1 MPAYVIVNVDV
12 LDEEAGLA
20 YASVAQESILD
31 HGGRY
36 LIAGSTPEPVE
47 GVWNSSRVVVIEFP
61 DMHRIQEWYASPAY
75 RRARE
80 IREGKVRVGMLF
92 VEGVPSGGFSVP
104 DQVS

>member
-20 YASVAQESILD
+20 YASVARKSILD

-47 GVWNSSRVVVIEFP
+47 GVWDSSRVVVIEFP
-61 DMHRIQEWYASPAY
+61 DMDRIQEWYGSPEY

-80 IREGKVRVGMLF
+80 IREGRVRVGMLF
-92 VEGVPSGGFSVP
+92 VEGVPPEGFSVP
-104 DQVS
+104 DRVS

>member
-20 YASVAQESILD
+20 YAPVAQRSILE

-36 LIAGSTPEPVE
+36 LVAGATPQAVE
-47 GVWNSSRVVVIEFP
+47 GVWDSSRFVVLEFP
-61 DMHRIQEWYASPAY
+61 DMDRIREWYDSPEY

-80 IREGKVRVGMLF
+80 IREGGVRVAMLF
-92 VEGVPSGGFSVP
+92 AEGAPPEGFSLP
-104 DQVS
+104 A

>member
-1 MPAYVIVNVDV
+1 MSAYVIVTVDV
-12 LDEEAGLA
+12 LDEEVGLA
-20 YASVAQESILD
+20 YASVAQESVLD

-61 DMHRIQEWYASPAY
+61 DMDRIQEWYGSPAY
-75 RRARE
+75 RKARK
-80 IREGKVRVGMLF
+80 IREGKVGVGMLF
-92 VEGVPSGGFSVP
+92 VEGVPPEGFSVP